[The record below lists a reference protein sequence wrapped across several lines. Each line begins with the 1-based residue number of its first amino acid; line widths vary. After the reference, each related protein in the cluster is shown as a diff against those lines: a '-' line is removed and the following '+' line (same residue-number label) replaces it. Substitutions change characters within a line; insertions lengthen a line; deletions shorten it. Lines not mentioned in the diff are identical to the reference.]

1 LDEGLL
7 EEKYDEHE
15 AVQNLIK
22 DEKAKKEDVRQLS
35 EFVTVKKPKKPY
47 EALDEQR

>member
-1 LDEGLL
+1 MPASNKMYKEDGVLDEEFL

-22 DEKAKKEDVRQLS
+22 TKKEDIR
-35 EFVTVKKPKKPY
+35 
-47 EALDEQR
+47 

>member
-1 LDEGLL
+1 MYKEDEDLDEEFL

-22 DEKAKKEDVRQLS
+22 TKKEDLR
-35 EFVTVKKPKKPY
+35 
-47 EALDEQR
+47 